1 MGSILKD
8 TIESRI
14 KETIDLS
21 SLNDKKLLLCV
32 SGGIDSIFLYH
43 NILALKTKYN
53 FKIGLAHVNYNT
65 SKISYKAM
73 NLCKELSTSNCHPLY
88 LKVYN
93 KTIKSNFEHA
103 AREVRYNFFNQI
115 KEVEGY
121 DYILTAHNKDDFLET
136 LYMQR
141 EIDDFSILPYSN
153 SPNYMLRPLLDI
165 KREEIEE
172 YITNK
177 NYLYMDDPTNLDTRY
192 KRNHIRINVFPKMKN
207 KTELSKSLFKDYL
220 LKLKKYKKT
229 CLEMIISKNKYIS
242 YDPLS
247 DTIKIDNSYI
257 RKIDYYSFKLIFQG
271 IINKQFKIK
280 INNTN
285 KFWQEMYRQILL
297 PNKKISFNIHKRL
310 AICSDFKFLY
320 IHFLSHDYQS
330 KRITNKLKWG
340 GGKFTISKN
349 EKIIPQDLD
358 DKNVF
363 IATSE
368 DYKKGLFV
376 RKWFN
381 GDKILTSNNQ
391 TKLISDLFNNYKL
404 LPFVKS
410 TKPIITREDNIAWI
424 PGVIISGNN
433 HLINKS
439 TIRIEWHENRG

>member
-229 CLEMIISKNKYIS
+229 CLEMIISKNKYRTLTLLQHYRNTRNKSAALVLLTNSLNNRRIFS
-242 YDPLS
+242 MFLS
-247 DTIKIDNSYI
+247 DEE
-257 RKIDYYSFKLIFQG
+257 RK
-271 IINKQFKIK
+271 NK
-280 INNTN
+280 
-285 KFWQEMYRQILL
+285 
-297 PNKKISFNIHKRL
+297 
-310 AICSDFKFLY
+310 
-320 IHFLSHDYQS
+320 
-330 KRITNKLKWG
+330 
-340 GGKFTISKN
+340 
-349 EKIIPQDLD
+349 
-358 DKNVF
+358 
-363 IATSE
+363 
-368 DYKKGLFV
+368 
-376 RKWFN
+376 
-381 GDKILTSNNQ
+381 
-391 TKLISDLFNNYKL
+391 
-404 LPFVKS
+404 
-410 TKPIITREDNIAWI
+410 
-424 PGVIISGNN
+424 
-433 HLINKS
+433 
-439 TIRIEWHENRG
+439 